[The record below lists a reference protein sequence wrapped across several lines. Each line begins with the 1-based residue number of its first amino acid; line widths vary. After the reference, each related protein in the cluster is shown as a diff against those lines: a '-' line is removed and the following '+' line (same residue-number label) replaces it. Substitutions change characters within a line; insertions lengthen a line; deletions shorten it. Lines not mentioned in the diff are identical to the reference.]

1 MARIVGGIT
10 TSHIPAIGAA
20 LAKGLQD
27 TPYWKPFFDGYQPV
41 RRWLD
46 EVKPDVAVVI
56 YNDHGLSFFLDHI
69 PTFAVGA
76 AATYPNEDS
85 GWGLEVLP
93 EVHGDVEFSWH
104 LIESLVA
111 DEFDI
116 TMCQEM
122 LVDHAFTIPMALL
135 WPGRASRPIR
145 AVPIAINTV
154 QFPLPSPAR
163 CFKLGQSVGRAIET
177 YDKDAR
183 VVVVATGGLSHQLDG
198 TRAGFINKKFDQMCL
213 EKIVSDPQALAR
225 YSARD
230 LVRDAGAQGV
240 ELLMWFV
247 MRGAMTG
254 QVTEIHQSYHVPI
267 SNTAAAVMVLENNTL
282 WSDKWL
288 DRSLLTRI

>member
-20 LAKGLQD
+20 LAKGQQD
-27 TPYWKPFFDGYQPV
+27 TPYWKPFFDGYAPV
-41 RRWLD
+41 RRWLG

-85 GWGLEVLP
+85 GWGLEVVP

-122 LVDHAFTIPMALL
+122 KVDHGFIVPLMTM
-135 WPGRASRPIR
+135 WPGVAAWPIR
-145 AVPIAINTV
+145 AVPIAVNTV
-154 QFPLPSPAR
+154 QHPIPSAAR
-163 CFKLGQSVGRAIET
+163 CYKLGKALGKAIESYPEDIT
-177 YDKDAR
+177 
-183 VVVVATGGLSHQLDG
+183 VVILGTGGMSHQLQG
-198 TRAGFINKKFDQMCL
+198 ERAGFINKRFDTMFM
-213 EKIVSDPQALAR
+213 EKLVADPAALTRMSNAELVEQAG
-225 YSARD
+225 SE
-230 LVRDAGAQGV
+230 GV
-240 ELLMWFV
+240 ELIMWLA
-247 MRGAMTG
+247 MRGAMTRG
-254 QVTEIHQSYHVPI
+254 ASVVHSHYHIPV
-267 SNTAAAVMVLENNTL
+267 SNTAAGVLVLENVAAL
-282 WSDKWL
+282 PVAV
-288 DRSLLTRI
+288 

>member
-20 LAKGLQD
+20 LAKGQQD
-27 TPYWKPFFDGYQPV
+27 TPYWKPFFDGYAPV

-85 GWGLEVLP
+85 GWGLEVVP

-122 LVDHAFTIPMALL
+122 KVDHGFIVPLMTI
-135 WPGRASRPIR
+135 WPGVAAWPIR
-145 AVPIAINTV
+145 AVPIAVNTV
-154 QFPLPSPAR
+154 QHPIPSAAR
-163 CFKLGQSVGRAIET
+163 CYKLGKALGKAIERYPEDIT
-177 YDKDAR
+177 
-183 VVVVATGGLSHQLDG
+183 VVILGTGGMSHQLQG
-198 TRAGFINKKFDQMCL
+198 ERAGFINKRFDTMFM
-213 EKIVSDPQALAR
+213 EKLVADPAALTRMSNAELVEQAG
-225 YSARD
+225 SE
-230 LVRDAGAQGV
+230 GV
-240 ELLMWFV
+240 ELIMWLA
-247 MRGAMTG
+247 MRGAMTRG
-254 QVTEIHQSYHVPI
+254 ASVVHSHYHIPV
-267 SNTAAAVMVLENNTL
+267 SNTAAGVLVLENVAAL
-282 WSDKWL
+282 PVAV
-288 DRSLLTRI
+288 

>member
-20 LAKGLQD
+20 LAKGQQD
-27 TPYWKPFFDGYQPV
+27 TPYWKPFFDGYAPV

-85 GWGLEVLP
+85 GWGLEVVP

-122 LVDHAFTIPMALL
+122 KVDHGFIVPLMTM
-135 WPGRASRPIR
+135 WPGVAAWPIR
-145 AVPIAINTV
+145 AVPIAVNTV
-154 QFPLPSPAR
+154 QHPIPSAAR
-163 CFKLGQSVGRAIET
+163 CYKLGKALGKAIERYSEDIT
-177 YDKDAR
+177 
-183 VVVVATGGLSHQLDG
+183 VVILGTGGMSHQLQG
-198 TRAGFINKKFDQMCL
+198 ERAGFINKRFDTMFM
-213 EKIVSDPQALAR
+213 EKLVADPAALAR
-225 YSARD
+225 MSNAE
-230 LVRDAGAQGV
+230 LVEQAGSEGV
-240 ELLMWFV
+240 ELIMWLA
-247 MRGAMTG
+247 MRGAMTRG
-254 QVTEIHQSYHVPI
+254 ASVVHSHYHIPV
-267 SNTAAAVMVLENNTL
+267 SNTAAGVLVLENVAAL
-282 WSDKWL
+282 PVAV
-288 DRSLLTRI
+288 